1 MISESIMMNIP
12 ANHIPATMY
21 PVIGGVLL
29 LTESA
34 KSFIQLEFRDVMA
47 WTVLVSGTGE
57 GEFQRPVS
65 RKKICGKPMKRNGI
79 KGTAKSPSN
88 RSHRLYCI
96 RLDRQ
101 FWNSRLRS
109 RRMPMIPLVNILHMK
124 KCIIKAVTLMV
135 SFFWL
140 PGKKGA

>member
-1 MISESIMMNIP
+1 MDG
-12 ANHIPATMY
+12 A
-21 PVIGGVLL
+21 LL

-34 KSFIQLEFRDVMA
+34 KSFIQLEFVEV
-47 WTVLVSGTGE
+47 TVVVAVVIVPEEEEIQGSVS
-57 GEFQRPVS
+57 Q
-65 RKKICGKPMKRNGI
+65 KKICGKPMKRNGI